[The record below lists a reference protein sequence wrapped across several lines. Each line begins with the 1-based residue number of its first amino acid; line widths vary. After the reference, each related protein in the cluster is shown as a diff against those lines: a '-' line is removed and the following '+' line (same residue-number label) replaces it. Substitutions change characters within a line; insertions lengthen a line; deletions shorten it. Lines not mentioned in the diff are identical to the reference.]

1 MQITLDGMPLSRD
14 DADADVRFDDR
25 GNSYVEVDEA
35 RMYRLIRMEEFE
47 QHELQISSNSDR
59 FELFTFTFG
68 AYEKLEDN

>member
-1 MQITLDGMPLSRD
+1 MPLSPD
-14 DADADVRFDDR
+14 DADSDVRFDDR

-47 QHELQISSNSDR
+47 QHELQINSNSDR

-68 AYEKLEDN
+68 AYENLEDN